1 MNKDDD
7 ILLEINDLSSKI
19 DDIISDDI
27 LSKMIMNNKDNGT
40 RKTKPIQISGNDM
53 NKEDAYIS
61 SESCSFSPS
70 SMTRHNHWF
79 RDSKYGNKDN
89 LFDDSNVDDNDSKD
103 HGAITITPEN
113 KVNSNNNEN
122 NDTIKRGNHSCN
134 TRTTAAA
141 TTTNATTIATTIL
154 LLSLLILIL
163 ILTII

>member
-53 NKEDAYIS
+53 NKEDDYIS

-103 HGAITITPEN
+103 NGTINITPEN

-122 NDTIKRGNHSCN
+122 NDTIKRGNHTCN
-134 TRTTAAA
+134 TRTITTATATA
-141 TTTNATTIATTIL
+141 TTATTATTITTTIL
-154 LLSLLILIL
+154 LLYY
-163 ILTII
+163 